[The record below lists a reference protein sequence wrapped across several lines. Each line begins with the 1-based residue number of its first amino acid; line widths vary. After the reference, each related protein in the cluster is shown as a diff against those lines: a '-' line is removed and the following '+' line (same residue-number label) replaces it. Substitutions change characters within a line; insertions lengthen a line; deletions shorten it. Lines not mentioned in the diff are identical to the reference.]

1 MNRVVRE
8 HYPVSKLPREL
19 REGLD
24 EKATVRIVVEVEDTP
39 QLDDAGVLS
48 GFAALAESRP
58 RPMTAAEAVNAM
70 AEYRKNNT
78 QRVTA
83 EQAVVRIRELRDEWD
98 D

>member
-24 EKATVRIVVEVEDTP
+24 EGATVRIVVEVEDTP
-39 QLDDAGVLS
+39 RLDDTALS
-48 GFAALAESRP
+48 GFAVLADAP
-58 RPMTAAEAVNAM
+58 RRSMSAEDAVNAM
-70 AEYRKNNT
+70 AKYRKNNT

-83 EQAVVRIRELRDEWD
+83 EQAVARIRELRDEWD

>member
-24 EKATVRIVVEVEDTP
+24 EGAMVRIVVEVEDTP
-39 QLDDAGVLS
+39 RLDDADALS
-48 GFAALAESRP
+48 GFAALADAP
-58 RPMTAAEAVNAM
+58 RRSLSAEEAVSAM

-78 QRVTA
+78 RRVTA
-83 EQAVVRIRELRDEWD
+83 EQAVARIRELRDEWD

>member
-24 EKATVRIVVEVEDTP
+24 EGAMVRIVVEVEDTP
-39 QLDDAGVLS
+39 RLDDTD
-48 GFAALAESRP
+48 ALAGFSTLFDTP
-58 RPMTAAEAVNAM
+58 RRLMTAEQAVNAM

-83 EQAVVRIRELRDEWD
+83 EQAVARIRELRDEWD
-98 D
+98 N